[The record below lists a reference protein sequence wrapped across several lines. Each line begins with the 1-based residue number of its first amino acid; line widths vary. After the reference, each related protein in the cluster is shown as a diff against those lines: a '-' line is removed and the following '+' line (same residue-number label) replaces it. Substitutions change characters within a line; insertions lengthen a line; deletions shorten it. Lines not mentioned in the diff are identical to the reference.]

1 MSNRRTVF
9 INPIINRFLEGED
22 GIFINKLLTKIS
34 NTLIFYNMESTL
46 KIFQFYDKD
55 TTGYITIY
63 IFHLILKDL
72 YIEYTEPEVSLLQ
85 KVIMKDDP
93 KHIEMCDSINYITLI
108 DLINNKR
115 GEYSQIPSKIFIWCR
130 DQIMFGKNLQE
141 ILSESLS
148 KTTNNS
154 NYCKNLT
161 LQEFEILF
169 DRIGYR
175 IDSLTL
181 KQIQNKYSDGN
192 YNKID
197 YKRFI
202 KELLSSLSNEITHYT
217 IRNKHRTLILESV
230 NGFILRGSFMKY
242 DRYNTGK
249 VTIDEYL
256 SVFSDLYIPLSKYEI
271 MSPLTV
277 IMTNDSV
284 VDYRKYFRY
293 IAYSEYEL
301 YIYIYFL
308 FFYI

>member
-1 MSNRRTVF
+1 MSDRRTVF

-22 GIFINKLLTKIS
+22 GIMINKLLTKIS

-55 TTGYITIY
+55 STGYVTIY
-63 IFHLILKDL
+63 IFHIILKDL
-72 YIEYTEPEVSLLQ
+72 NIEYTDSEISLLQ
-85 KVIMKDDP
+85 KVIMKDDK

-108 DLINNKR
+108 DMINNKR
-115 GEYSQIPSKIFIWCR
+115 GEYSQIPSKVFIWCR
-130 DQIMFGKNLQE
+130 DQIMLGKNLQE
-141 ILSESLS
+141 LFSESLI

-154 NYCKNLT
+154 NRCKNLT

-197 YKRFI
+197 YKKFI

-217 IRNKHRTLILESV
+217 IRNKHRILILESV

-242 DRYNTGK
+242 DKYKTGK

-256 SVFSDLYIPLSKYEI
+256 RVFNDLYIPLSKYEI
-271 MSPLTV
+271 MAPLTV
-277 IMTNDSV
+277 IMTSDSV
-284 VDYRKYFRY
+284 VDYRRYFRY
-293 IAYSEYEL
+293 LTYSEYEL
-301 YIYIYFL
+301 Y
-308 FFYI
+308 FF